1 MEKYTTIDDFITA
14 IVQNF
19 DSNEIV
25 NHILSKITAIIS
37 KEKGITF
44 NIIDNTIYYQFK
56 RKNSGTETRK
66 IKVDVE
72 NKIITTEE
80 TGIKK
85 QNNEV
90 ISYENKYNYLV
101 TGTKEINH
109 CIKKQYKLENQKD
122 KSISIK
128 VNLLEKYSYFNQNKS
143 LGLYENIEEKTIIK
157 DENNI
162 NINNVEK
169 NEQRIEYVLPTG
181 DIIKIETINNETKY
195 YFCSPNQKTPNS
207 FFKEITK
214 QDVDRLLSL
223 DDIYSIINDEMVY
236 ELRGSSYN

>member
-1 MEKYTTIDDFITA
+1 MEKHTTIDDFITA

-25 NHILSKITAIIS
+25 NQILSKITTIIP

-44 NIIDNTIYYQFK
+44 NIIDNSIYYQFK

-66 IKVDVE
+66 IKVDIE

-122 KSISIK
+122 KNISIK

>member
-25 NHILSKITAIIS
+25 KHILSKITAIIPQG
-37 KEKGITF
+37 KGITF

-101 TGTKEINH
+101 TDTKGINH

-122 KSISIK
+122 KNISIK

>member
-25 NHILSKITAIIS
+25 KHILSKITAIIPQG
-37 KEKGITF
+37 KGITF

-56 RKNSGTETRK
+56 RKNSGTETRE

-101 TGTKEINH
+101 TGTKGINH

-122 KSISIK
+122 KNISIK

>member
-25 NHILSKITAIIS
+25 KHILSKITAIIPQG
-37 KEKGITF
+37 KGITF

-122 KSISIK
+122 KNISIK

>member
-1 MEKYTTIDDFITA
+1 MEKHTTIDDFITA

-25 NHILSKITAIIS
+25 NQILSKITTIIH

-66 IKVDVE
+66 IKVDIE

-122 KSISIK
+122 KNISIK

>member
-1 MEKYTTIDDFITA
+1 MGKYTTIDDFITA

-90 ISYENKYNYLV
+90 ISYENKYNYLMI
-101 TGTKEINH
+101 GTKGINH

-122 KSISIK
+122 KNISIK